1 MSAPQT
7 QELDDLIARLA
18 QCRFGESHALVCDD
32 ALAAALLAALHV
44 QQPGQAVVLDFR
56 TSLLSNLRVWE
67 NLILPA
73 WYHGHAELQVL
84 EQRVLAALRPFKL
97 DDEGI
102 AALLDGLP
110 AALSATRKQELV
122 LLRTLVLA
130 PRYVLVEPAWLRR
143 VRQTP
148 LGAELWQAIE
158 ATSVVLQLGEGAA
171 PDLPVIGGKRPE
183 QGQE

>member
-1 MSAPQT
+1 MSAPT
-7 QELDDLIARLA
+7 QALEGVLAELAR
-18 QCRFGESHALVCDD
+18 CRFGESYALACDD
-32 ALAAALLAALHV
+32 AQAAVLLADLHA
-44 QQPGQAVVLDFR
+44 QHAGQAVVLDFR

-73 WYHGHAELQVL
+73 WYHGHAELAEL
-84 EQRVLAALRPFKL
+84 ERRVVQALRPFKL
-97 DDEGI
+97 DDEGV

-110 AALSATRKQELV
+110 AALSAARKQELV

-171 PDLPVIGGKRPE
+171 PDLPVLGGKRPE